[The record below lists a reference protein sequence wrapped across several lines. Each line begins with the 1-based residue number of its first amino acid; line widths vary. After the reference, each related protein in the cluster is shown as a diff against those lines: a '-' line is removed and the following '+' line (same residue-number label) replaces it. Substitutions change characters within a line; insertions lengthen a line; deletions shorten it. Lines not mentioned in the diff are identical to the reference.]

1 MPSSQHFLSRPRSGK
16 KNRSI
21 AEYGDYQTP
30 LELAREVC
38 GLLVR
43 QGFRPKSVLEP
54 TCGTG
59 SFLVAA
65 LEAFPSIEQPIGLEI
80 NGNHAAEALAAVR
93 RCAGTTEPLIVNEDF
108 FSADWPAILSCLPPP
123 LLIVG
128 NPPWV
133 TNSEMGALGGTNV
146 PPRAN
151 FTNLRGIEAITGA
164 SNFDISEWMLMKA
177 LEWIEAKSGV
187 LAMLCKTSTAR
198 KVLFHTWR
206 SGRLTLDASMFPVD
220 AAKHFG
226 VTVDACLLLVKGV
239 GSHGTRECSV
249 AAGIAQSGSV
259 VTFGLRSN
267 GLVADV
273 KTYDSVAGL
282 EGMQRGTW
290 RSGVKHDCARVME
303 LRREGKRWRNGLG
316 EIVELE
322 PNYLYPMLK
331 SSDLSRN
338 KLAPS
343 RWMLVTQR
351 CINDETSSIQ
361 TIAPRTWQYLTD
373 HGQLLDRRASSV
385 YAKRPRF
392 SVFGVG
398 PYTFAPWKVAISG
411 FARDLRFH
419 VIGPWEQ
426 TSVVLDD
433 TCYFVPCQES
443 EQAQLLFTLLS
454 SKRARRFFQSLIFW
468 DAKRP
473 VTAAV
478 LRRLDLKILARES
491 GLACTDCGWP
501 WGSGVESNQIP

>member
-1 MPSSQHFLSRPRSGK
+1 MPSSQHLVSRLFSRK

-30 LELAREVC
+30 LELARQVC
-38 GLLVR
+38 DLLLR
-43 QGFRPKSVLEP
+43 QGFRPKSLLEP

-65 LEAFPSIEQPIGLEI
+65 LEAFPSIEHVIGLEI
-80 NGNHAAEALAAVR
+80 NGNHAAKALGAVQRFAA
-93 RCAGTTEPLIVNEDF
+93 TTQALIVNGDF
-108 FSADWPAILSCLPPP
+108 FSADWRPILSRMPPP
-123 LLIVG
+123 LLIIG

-133 TNSEMGALGGTNV
+133 TNSAIGAFGGSNV

-151 FTNLRGIEAITGA
+151 LTSLRGIEAITGL

-177 LEWIEAKSGV
+177 LEWMEGKSGV
-187 LAMLCKTSTAR
+187 LAMLCKTSAAR
-198 KVLFHTWR
+198 KALSHAWR
-206 SGRLTLDASMFPVD
+206 SGRLTLDASIFPVD
-220 AAKHFG
+220 ASTHFG
-226 VTVDACLLLVKGV
+226 VTVAACLLLVKGV

-249 AAGIAQSGSV
+249 ATGIAQTGSV

-273 KTYDSVAGL
+273 KAYDSVASL
-282 EGMQRGTW
+282 EGTQRATW

-322 PNYLYPMLK
+322 PDYLYPMLK

-338 KLAPS
+338 NTAPS

-351 CINDETSSIQ
+351 CMNDETSSIQ
-361 TIAPRTWQYLTD
+361 TKAPRTWQYLTN
-373 HGQLLDRRASSV
+373 HGRLLDRRASSV

-392 SVFGVG
+392 SIFGVG

-426 TSVVLDD
+426 TPVVPDD
-433 TCYFVPCQES
+433 TCYFFPCQES

-454 SKRARRFFQSLIFW
+454 SERARRFFQSLIFW
-468 DAKRP
+468 DTKRP

-478 LRRLDLKILARES
+478 LRRLDLKVLARES
-491 GLACTDCGWP
+491 GLASSDYGWLL
-501 WGSGVESNQIP
+501 